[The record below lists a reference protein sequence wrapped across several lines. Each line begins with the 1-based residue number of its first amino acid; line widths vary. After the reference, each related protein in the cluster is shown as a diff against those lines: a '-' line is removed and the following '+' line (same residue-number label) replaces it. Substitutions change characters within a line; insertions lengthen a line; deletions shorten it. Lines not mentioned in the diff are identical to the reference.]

1 MTVDEK
7 ILQNIPR
14 KKEKPKKKIISRE
27 IMTSDGKIQLQSS
40 MDGGVTWK
48 NTGQSYDK
56 YKPGKDLTG
65 ERSGRLSESERKII
79 SKALN
84 KDNPLTRK
92 KGGIVKRYKGGLMV
106 KPKAAKRG
114 Y

>member
-7 ILQNIPR
+7 ILQKFNKV
-14 KKEKPKKKIISRE
+14 KKKPKKKIISRE
-27 IMTSDGKIQLQSS
+27 IMTPDGKIQLQSS
-40 MDGGVTWK
+40 TDGGATWEK
-48 NTGQSYDK
+48 VGQSYDK

-65 ERSGRLSESERKII
+65 EGSGRLSESERKII

-92 KGGIVKRYKGGLMV
+92 KGGIFKRYKGGLMV
-106 KPKAAKRG
+106 APKRAKRG